1 MPETLHTC
9 PTCETPNFTA
19 RGLKAHHCKG
29 KQSPPEIEVT
39 TAQPR
44 DPSWDAAREAA
55 EQIRTAGRL
64 FLRGQVRLGMILDGL
79 KKEYGMVGSGRR
91 NKVAESAT
99 FTSADSAKVLTWPEL
114 VEQETG
120 YSRRSADVFIRLFD
134 ATKAKLKASKKLALP
149 APAKKDALI
158 LFQSENPL
166 ILTPEQWDQVDQV
179 ISTLTD
185 GQTQT
190 SLMQELGILPK
201 PKPMPK
207 GGKGDNPHDEQT
219 AGQLAFHFFDGL
231 GGALINTRTSPDYL
245 MLLHALPIESSEDAP
260 LSLATLE
267 REARALVADIESIKS
282 LTAKTAKGKT
292 IS

>member
-1 MPETLHTC
+1 M
-9 PTCETPNFTA
+9 
-19 RGLKAHHCKG
+19 
-29 KQSPPEIEVT
+29 SEIEVT
-39 TAQPR
+39 TSQPR

-55 EQIRTAGRL
+55 DQIRTAGRL
-64 FLRGQVRLGMILDGL
+64 FLRGQVRLGMILDSL
-79 KKEYGMVGSGRR
+79 KKAHGIQRGCFGKNR
-91 NKVAESAT
+91 
-99 FTSADSAKVLTWPEL
+99 SADSADLIPWEQI
-114 VEQETG
+114 VERETG

-149 APAKKDALI
+149 APAKKDALV

-179 ISTLTD
+179 IASLTD
-185 GQTQT
+185 GETQT

-207 GGKGDNPHDEQT
+207 GGKGDKPHDEQT